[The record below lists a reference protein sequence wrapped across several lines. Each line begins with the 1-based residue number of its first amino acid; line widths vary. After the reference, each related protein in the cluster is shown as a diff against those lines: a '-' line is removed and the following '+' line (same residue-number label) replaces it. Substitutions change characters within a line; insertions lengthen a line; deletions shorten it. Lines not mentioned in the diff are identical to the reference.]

1 MTMMGTGEIEQKHGL
16 TRLQVFKLAA
26 AGDWPE
32 PAQELAR
39 GRLWEESVVDERVEA
54 MLEAGRLRPARVF
67 RKSEDGGEWV
77 DVIQIV
83 PWKYLDEEKMRTW
96 GTAAGQRT

>member
-1 MTMMGTGEIEQKHGL
+1 MVGTGEIKQRHGL

-54 MLEAGRLRPARVF
+54 MIKAGRLRPARIL
-67 RKSEDGGEWV
+67 KGGEWV

-83 PWKYLDEEKMRTW
+83 PWKYLDEAKMRTW
-96 GTAAGQRT
+96 GTATAGART